1 MMKSQYFTISL
12 VLIASLLISLCS
24 CTSYKKISYFKDV
37 DTSATVYSKA
47 QIIPATEFTSL
58 KIQTDDI
65 LRVAVTTLD
74 QDVNGAANITAANN
88 LVSGPATS
96 SALPG
101 TGAKVSDGYLVNKE
115 GNIILPLL
123 GEVKVGGLTIDEARE
138 KIVEKASVIYKSP
151 IVNVRLANFKVT
163 VLGEVAKPGTYNVDG
178 ERISVLDA
186 LGLSGDLT
194 IYGKRENVMLIRQD
208 GEQNKQVVRMNLN
221 ETKMMSSPF
230 FYMKQGDVLYVEP
243 GKGKAASTDMANTRN
258 YAIAGSILSVL
269 IVLLTR
275 INF

>member
-1 MMKSQYFTISL
+1 MKNLILFKIFVLL
-12 VLIASLLISLCS
+12 VLINSTICS
-24 CTSYKKISYFKDV
+24 CSGYKNITYFKNI
-37 DTSATVYSKA
+37 DTTATIYNKGT
-47 QIIPATEFTSL
+47 IIPVSEYTEIRL
-58 KIQTDDI
+58 LPDDI
-65 LRVAVTTLD
+65 LKVSITTLD
-74 QDVNGAANITAANN
+74 PEANGAANITA
-88 LVSGPATS
+88 SGNIIN
-96 SALPG
+96 SASPVTGLQSA
-101 TGAKVSDGYLVNKE
+101 GAKAPDGYLINKD
-115 GNIILPLL
+115 GNIELPLL
-123 GEVKVGGLTIDEARE
+123 GQINVGGLTTAEARD
-138 KIVEKASVIYKSP
+138 KIFQKASVYYKDP
-151 IVNVRLANFKVT
+151 TINVRLANFRVT

-221 ETKMMSSPF
+221 DTKMLSTPF

-243 GKGKAASTDMANTRN
+243 GKGKAAATDMASTRN
-258 YAIAGSILSVL
+258 YAIAGSIISVL